1 MGEPVDKEIL
11 KINLLA
17 IAGSGLLMLLTGLL
31 LYVFR
36 ERVSPHLRYFLPIPP
51 LGVAAYVFVFNL
63 FKDYQGNLPPKQWEV
78 MSEVVTSTIISALI
92 VGVFTTCLVVG
103 IEYLKKYF

>member
-1 MGEPVDKEIL
+1 MDKDIL

-36 ERVSPHLRYFLPIPP
+36 ERVSPYLRFFLPIPP

-63 FKDYQGNLPPKQWEV
+63 FKDYHGNLPTERWGV
-78 MSEVVTSTIISALI
+78 VSEVVTITIISAIILA
-92 VGVFTTCLVVG
+92 VFITCLVVG
-103 IEYLKKYF
+103 IQYMKEHF